1 LNRSLR
7 RAAAL
12 LLPSLS
18 LLLACGGGPATDP
31 RPHDGPIVLVTFS
44 SLRADA
50 VGGLG
55 GEPGLTPNLDALIRQ
70 ADWSGPAVAAS
81 SWGAPAM
88 ASLLTGLRPW
98 QHQLLHAGSPPLSAD
113 LLTLAEALK
122 AVGYGTAA
130 YPSGPWYTRE
140 RGFDQG
146 FDVFEA
152 GGKGKDGAGALK
164 QLGDRQ
170 FVWIHIPEPQAP
182 YILRRRML
190 ARLQG
195 RTARELPAR
204 IRPLQLETFF
214 DPGVPLPE
222 ARRRRLWD
230 MYLLNVAWAD
240 EKLGRLLEAL
250 RASGRWD
257 RTLLVVTADHGEEF
271 REQGQMGRGG
281 NLGRQLLEVPLVVKL
296 PAGSGRELR
305 AAPGERTGAARL
317 WATLVEA
324 AGGPVPPAVAP
335 SLFHP
340 VSPPAVSELYLTNG
354 ANRFS
359 LVEGDDQ
366 LLWESRFA
374 PPEPDYYRARLRL
387 LAGGEAQ
394 PPLAP
399 LSEDAGA
406 VLARLERAFEA
417 TPPLRGLGEPSLR
430 LERWGER
437 GSAPVSDPGRTAEM
451 ARRLAEAW
459 KSFACGDLPPGEE
472 ARRRRQGGQAG
483 QVGGPL

>member
-1 LNRSLR
+1 MNRGFVW

-18 LLLACGGGPATDP
+18 LMLACSGDPSPDPAQAG
-31 RPHDGPIVLVTFS
+31 HDGPIVLVTFS

-50 VGGLG
+50 VAGLG
-55 GEPGLTPNLDALIRQ
+55 GGAPGLTPNLDALMRQ
-70 ADWSGPAVAAS
+70 ADWSGRAVAAS

-98 QHQLLHAGSPPLSAD
+98 QHQLLHAGSPSLSPD

-122 AVGYGTAA
+122 AAGYGTAA
-130 YPSGPWYTRE
+130 YPSGPWYTKD

-146 FDVFEA
+146 FDLFEE
-152 GGKGKDGAGALK
+152 GKGRDGAEALK
-164 QLGDRQ
+164 QLGDDPRQ
-170 FVWIHIPEPQAP
+170 RRFLWIHIPEPQAP
-182 YILRRRML
+182 YILRRRL
-190 ARLQG
+190 LSRLQG
-195 RTARELPAR
+195 SGTRPRELPAR
-204 IRPLQLETFF
+204 IRPLQLEAFF
-214 DPGVPLPE
+214 DPAVPLSE
-222 ARRRRLWD
+222 ARLRRLWD

-250 RASGRWD
+250 RASGQWD

-271 REQGQMGRGG
+271 REQGQMARGG

-296 PAGSGRELR
+296 PDGSGLQLR
-305 AAPGERTGAARL
+305 APEGERASVTRL

-335 SLFHP
+335 SLFRP
-340 VSPPAVSELYLTNG
+340 VSPPALSELYLTNG

-374 PPEPDYYRARLRL
+374 PPEPDYYRARLRV
-387 LAGGEAQ
+387 LAGEVQ
-394 PPLAP
+394 PPRA
-399 LSEDAGA
+399 EDAVE
-406 VLARLERAFEA
+406 VLGRLERAFDV
-417 TPPLRGLGEPSLR
+417 TPPLQGRGEPSLR

-437 GSAPVSDPGRTAEM
+437 GSVPVSDPRRTAEL

-459 KSFACGDLPPGEE
+459 KSFACGDLPPGHE
-472 ARRRRQGGQAG
+472 ARHRGQAG
-483 QVGGPL
+483 GPL

>member
-1 LNRSLR
+1 MP
-7 RAAAL
+7 
-12 LLPSLS
+12 LPLS
-18 LLLACGGGPATDP
+18 FLLACGGDPSPAPAPP
-31 RPHDGPIVLVTFS
+31 RDGHDGPIVLVTFS

-55 GEPGLTPNLDALIRQ
+55 GEPGLTPHLDALIRQ
-70 ADWSGPAVAAS
+70 ADWSGRAVAAS
-81 SWGAPAM
+81 SLGAPAM

-98 QHQLLHAGSPPLSAD
+98 QHQLLHAGSPPLSPD

-122 AVGYGTAA
+122 AAGYGTAA
-130 YPSGPWYTRE
+130 YPNGPWYTRE

-164 QLGDRQ
+164 QLGDGRGHRR
-170 FVWIHIPEPQAP
+170 FVWVHIPEPQAP

-190 ARLQG
+190 ERLQG

-214 DPGVPLPE
+214 DPGVPLSE
-222 ARRRRLWD
+222 TRRRRLWD

-250 RASGRWD
+250 RASGQWD

-305 AAPGERTGAARL
+305 AAQEGHTGATRL

-324 AGGPVPPAVAP
+324 AGGPVPPAAAP
-335 SLFHP
+335 SLFRP

-354 ANRFS
+354 VNRFS

-374 PPEPDYYRARLRL
+374 QPEPDYYRARLRL
-387 LAGGEAQ
+387 LAGGEVQ
-394 PPLAP
+394 PPPVP
-399 LSEDAGA
+399 LPDDAGE
-406 VLARLERAFEA
+406 VLARLERAFDV
-417 TPPLRGLGEPSLR
+417 TPPLQGRGEPSLR

-437 GSAPVSDPGRTAEM
+437 GSVPVSDPRRTAEL

-472 ARRRRQGGQAG
+472 ARHRGQAG
-483 QVGGPL
+483 GPL

>member
-1 LNRSLR
+1 MPLFLF
-7 RAAAL
+7 
-12 LLPSLS
+12 
-18 LLLACGGGPATDP
+18 LACGGGPSGD
-31 RPHDGPIVLVTFS
+31 RRHDGPIVLITFS
-44 SLRADA
+44 SLRADV

-55 GEPGLTPNLDALIRQ
+55 GESGLTPQLDALIRQ
-70 ADWSGPAVAAS
+70 ADWSGRAVAAS

-98 QHQLLHAGSPPLSAD
+98 QHQLLHAGSPPLSPD

-122 AVGYGTAA
+122 AAGYTTAA
-130 YPSGPWYTRE
+130 YPSGSWYTKE
-140 RGFDQG
+140 HGFAQG

-152 GGKGKDGAGALK
+152 GGKGRDGAEAL
-164 QLGDRQ
+164 QRLGVRREGREGREL
-170 FVWIHIPEPQAP
+170 VWIHVPEPQAP
-182 YILRRRML
+182 YVLRRRL
-190 ARLQG
+190 LSRLQG
-195 RTARELPAR
+195 GPRELPAR
-204 IRPLQLETFF
+204 IRPLQLEAFF

-222 ARRRRLWD
+222 ARRQRLWD

-250 RASGRWD
+250 RASGQWD

-296 PAGSGRELR
+296 PAGSGLQLR
-305 AAPGERTGAARL
+305 APEGEHAGAARL

-335 SLFHP
+335 SLFRP
-340 VSPPAVSELYLTNG
+340 VAPPVLSELYLTNG
-354 ANRFS
+354 LNRFS
-359 LVEGDDQ
+359 LVQGNDQ
-366 LLWESRFA
+366 LLWDSRFA
-374 PPEPDYYRARLRL
+374 PPEPDYYRARLRA
-387 LAGGEAQ
+387 LAGEAAR
-394 PPLAP
+394 PPL
-399 LSEDAGA
+399 
-406 VLARLERAFEA
+406 VLDRLERAFDA
-417 TPPLRGLGEPSLR
+417 TPPLQGRGQPSLR

-437 GSAPVSDPGRTAEM
+437 ESLPATDPQRTAEM

-472 ARRRRQGGQAG
+472 ARHRTPQL
-483 QVGGPL
+483 PL